1 MDLILKDISKAY
13 GEKQVLDHI
22 SLTFPQGSRT
32 CVMAPSGRGKTTLLR
47 VILGLTKPDQGI
59 VTGRPAK
66 IAAVFQE
73 DRLCGNLTVGGNLRM
88 VCGNSKKGSELLA
101 LLTSLGIGETL
112 DIPASQLSGGMAR
125 RVALARAL
133 LTDPELLIL
142 DEPFTGLDD
151 AARQKSAAAIGAS
164 CPRATV
170 LLVSHRKEDAALIGA
185 AGILEL

>member
-1 MDLILKDISKAY
+1 MDLILTDISKAY

-47 VILGLTKPDQGI
+47 VILGLTKPDRGT

-73 DRLCGNLTVGGNLRM
+73 DRLCGN
-88 VCGNSKKGSELLA
+88 SKKDPELRA
-101 LLTSLGIGETL
+101 LLTALGIGETL
-112 DIPASQLSGGMAR
+112 DVPASQLSGGMAR

-151 AARQKSAAAIGAS
+151 AARRKSAAALGES

-170 LLVSHRKEDAALIGA
+170 LLVTHRKEDAALIGA
-185 AGILEL
+185 ARILEL

>member
-1 MDLILKDISKAY
+1 MLTIEHLTKQF
-13 GEKQVLDHI
+13 GEKTLFRDLCLTVDGPAVLW
-22 SLTFPQGSRT
+22 
-32 CVMAPSGRGKTTLLR
+32 APSGWGKTTLLR
-47 VILGLTKPDQGI
+47 ILMGLETPTAGRGQGA
-59 VTGRPAK
+59 GRVS
-66 IAAVFQE
+66 AVFQE

-151 AARQKSAAAIGAS
+151 AARQKSAAAIGES

-170 LLVSHRKEDAALIGA
+170 LLVTHRKEDAALIGA
-185 AGILEL
+185 ARILEL

>member
-13 GEKQVLDHI
+13 GENQVLDHI

-88 VCGNSKKGSELLA
+88 VCGTAKRTRSSGPCLSPWVSVRPWISPLLSSPGA
-101 LLTSLGIGETL
+101 W
-112 DIPASQLSGGMAR
+112 PAGWLWQER
-125 RVALARAL
+125 
-133 LTDPELLIL
+133 
-142 DEPFTGLDD
+142 
-151 AARQKSAAAIGAS
+151 
-164 CPRATV
+164 C
-170 LLVSHRKEDAALIGA
+170 
-185 AGILEL
+185 

>member
-13 GEKQVLDHI
+13 GENQVLDHI

-88 VCGNSKKGSELLA
+88 VCAYLPGY
-101 LLTSLGIGETL
+101 
-112 DIPASQLSGGMAR
+112 R
-125 RVALARAL
+125 
-133 LTDPELLIL
+133 
-142 DEPFTGLDD
+142 
-151 AARQKSAAAIGAS
+151 
-164 CPRATV
+164 
-170 LLVSHRKEDAALIGA
+170 
-185 AGILEL
+185 

>member
-1 MDLILKDISKAY
+1 MDLILTDISKAY

-32 CVMAPSGRGKTTLLR
+32 CVMAPSGRGKTTFLR
-47 VILGLTKPDQGI
+47 VILGLTKPDQGS

-66 IAAVFQE
+66 IAAVFQK

-88 VCGNSKKGSELLA
+88 VCGNSKKAPELRA

-151 AARQKSAAAIGAS
+151 AARQKSAVAIREF
-164 CPRATV
+164 CPTATV
-170 LLVSHRKEDAALIGA
+170 LLVTHRKEDAALIGA
-185 AGILEL
+185 ARILEL

>member
-32 CVMAPSGRGKTTLLR
+32 CVMAPSGRGKTTLLH

-88 VCGNSKKGSELLA
+88 VCGSSKKDPELRA

-112 DIPASQLSGGMAR
+112 NIPASQLSGGMAR

-151 AARQKSAAAIGAS
+151 AARQKSAAAIRES
-164 CPRATV
+164 CPGATV
-170 LLVSHRKEDAALIGA
+170 LLVTHRKEDAALIGA
-185 AGILEL
+185 ARILEL